1 MSNIVRVTE
10 YLRGVLAEA
19 GEDSENRVLTC
30 IPTVTGE
37 FMFRDNQ
44 NRYWRTYRYIHDAVA
59 YDRVEKPEHNL
70 IRAHAQ
76 MKLLERIEGKYDQ
89 ICAITEEIIRNR

>member
-1 MSNIVRVTE
+1 MMSNIVRVTE

-37 FMFRDNQ
+37 FMFRDDQ
-44 NRYWRTYRYIHDAVA
+44 NRYWRAYRYIHDAVA
-59 YDRVEKPEHNL
+59 V
-70 IRAHAQ
+70 
-76 MKLLERIEGKYDQ
+76 
-89 ICAITEEIIRNR
+89 

>member
-37 FMFRDNQ
+37 FMFRDDQ
-44 NRYWRTYRYIHDAVA
+44 
-59 YDRVEKPEHNL
+59 DRDL
-70 IRAHAQ
+70 A
-76 MKLLERIEGKYDQ
+76 RISLYPRRGGV
-89 ICAITEEIIRNR
+89 